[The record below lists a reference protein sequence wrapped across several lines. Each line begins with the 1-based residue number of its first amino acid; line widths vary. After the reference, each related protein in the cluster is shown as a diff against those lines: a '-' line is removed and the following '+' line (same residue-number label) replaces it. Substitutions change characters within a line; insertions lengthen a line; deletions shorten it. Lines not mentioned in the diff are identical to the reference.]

1 LLHVF
6 GYVEDGNP
14 ENKTPYFD
22 YKGKASAENIK
33 KMNYFK
39 TLNDEAFAKR
49 RRQI

>member
-1 LLHVF
+1 MF

-39 TLNDEAFAKR
+39 TLNEEAFAKR